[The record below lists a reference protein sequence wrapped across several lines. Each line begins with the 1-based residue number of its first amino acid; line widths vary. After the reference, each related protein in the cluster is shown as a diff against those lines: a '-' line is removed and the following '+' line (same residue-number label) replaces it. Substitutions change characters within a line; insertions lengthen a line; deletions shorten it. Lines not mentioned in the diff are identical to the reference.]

1 MNTTD
6 LLKAA
11 TTGNLV
17 NLRQALDAG
26 DDPQAELLSGR
37 TALHL
42 AVSTGRSD
50 LACALLFAGADV
62 EASDGFGRSA
72 IELERKI
79 SGVEHG

>member
-11 TTGNLV
+11 TTGNLA
-17 NLRQALDAG
+17 NLRLALDAG
-26 DDPQAELLSGR
+26 EDPHTELLSGR

-42 AVSTGRSD
+42 AVSSGRSD
-50 LACALLFAGADV
+50 LACALLFAGSDV
-62 EASDGFGRSA
+62 EARDGFGRSA

-79 SGVEHG
+79 SGAERG